1 MVSPQLVPDLIVV
14 MWSVCPVLGE
24 LRIEMWP
31 LVDIRAPSDLEWCD
45 LTLLDNEIWWTDKAH
60 CHISGHVNYRSVA
73 SHDNTRSHCHPSET
87 MDIRYRQFYSE
98 FELLRRHNYWHQLYW
113 HHPLRYT
120 FKDPT
125 HFVNLYRGVVPPID
139 TKSLLTSSETID
151 IIFIAWL

>member
-31 LVDIRAPSDLEWCD
+31 LVDIRAPSDLIRSDPTRQWD
-45 LTLLDNEIWWTDKAH
+45 LMDGQGPLPHFWACQLQKCGITRKHQKPLTSTRNH
-60 CHISGHVNYRSVA
+60 GH
-73 SHDNTRSHCHPSET
+73 
-87 MDIRYRQFYSE
+87 YRQFYSE

-120 FKDPT
+120 FKDTT
-125 HFVNLYRGVVPPID
+125 HFFDLYRGVVPPID

-151 IIFIAWL
+151 IIAWL